1 MKSEIN
7 WYSWDNEIL
16 KEIYRDYVKKIES
29 DHNLSIIINVLA
41 IYKSKEKNS
50 ETEYK
55 IMSSK
60 VAIFWND
67 RSTYSTPVSPPGVQ
81 FYPYNISKSS
91 ILAFSPMYSALPQ
104 EFK

>member
-16 KEIYRDYVKKIES
+16 KEIYRDYVNKVES
-29 DHNLSIIINVLA
+29 DHNLDFIINVLA

-67 RSTYSTPVSPPGVQ
+67 RSTYFSPSGVQ
-81 FYPYNISKSS
+81 FYPYNISNSS